1 MHDLQLAFNVQGLGL
16 RNICVNLYV
25 VDQQLKPALH
35 VCMCMVSNR
44 LSDVGSE
51 KRARRAVAS
60 RASVERKKAERREIE
75 WGG

>member
-1 MHDLQLAFNVQGLGL
+1 
-16 RNICVNLYV
+16 
-25 VDQQLKPALH
+25 
-35 VCMCMVSNR
+35 MVSNR